1 MAKRKTNSSRTTSRT
16 STRSR
21 SRAKKKSS
29 PGLLASIDIWVKKI
43 QNDPE
48 AADRTRKFFAWLF
61 IFVGIM
67 SLIACVSHFF
77 HGKVDQSIVEARQA
91 SPAVRNLFGSVGA
104 AVANL
109 LIHKGFGF
117 FGILLPIYSVI
128 LGLVMLENEY
138 YRFAR
143 RMLKYFAFLLLW
155 GSVFLAYIV
164 ILSNSESYDLGGGV
178 GHSLLSSLRTY
189 IGNIGVAFILIF
201 ALIIFAVIN
210 FNAELRASR
219 LLDKLSSVKD
229 NLKLPPVPT
238 GKGNRPQRDET
249 ENNAPGRRKARTKTK
264 AKPDSV
270 KERVNELLEA
280 ANGNG
285 SAHAQ
290 AAAASSSTSRS
301 VVSPVEPTTAPSAG
315 ATTGNQV
322 NFDLDQ
328 SPDKLP
334 LKVDMDELDFVIE
347 EPEAERTS
355 ENDQGTDDRKEFVQ
369 LGNDNVGLV
378 KGDGKVEKIVE
389 KEDQE
394 IEVED
399 FEAYDPTKEL
409 SDYETPPLALLE
421 EHGGGAAGREV
432 NREELIANKNK
443 IVETLKNYGIE
454 ITSIKATVGPTV
466 TLYEIVPAAG
476 VRISKIRNLEDDI
489 ALSLAALGIRIVAP
503 IPGKGTIGIEVP
515 NSKREVVSLKGV
527 LSTEKFL
534 EYKGELPIALG
545 RTIDNR
551 VYLTDLNKMPH
562 LLIAGATG
570 QGKSVGLNTVIAS
583 ILYKKHPAEVKFVL
597 IDPKKVEM
605 SLFQSLQFHF
615 LAMMPNQR
623 EPIITDVRDAVNV
636 LKSLCIEMDQ
646 RYDLLKKARV
656 RNLKEYNN
664 KFLAR
669 KLNPRKGHHF
679 MPYIVLVIDELADM
693 MMVAGKEVEMPIA
706 RLAQLARAVGI
717 HLVVATQRP
726 SVNVITGIIKANFPA
741 RMSYRVISKV
751 DSRTI
756 LDANG
761 ADQLIGRGDMLLST
775 GSDIVRIQNAF
786 IDTPEV
792 ERLVEFIAE
801 QRGFPEP
808 YILPDLP
815 GEDEDNTMTDEPF
828 EKDSHFDDA
837 ARIIVKFQMGSASL
851 IQRKMKL
858 GYNRAGRIIDQ
869 LERAG
874 IVGPHSGSKARDV
887 LITDEAELE
896 RYLES
901 LA

>member
-1 MAKRKTNSSRTTSRT
+1 MAKRKTNSRRSS
-16 STRSR
+16 SRSR
-21 SRAKKKSS
+21 SKKKSS
-29 PGLLASIDIWVKKI
+29 PGILTSIDKFVKQI
-43 QNDPE
+43 QGDPE
-48 AADRTRKFFAWLF
+48 MADRTRKFFAWAL
-61 IFVGIM
+61 IFLGIM
-67 SLIACVSHFF
+67 SLIACISHFF
-77 HGKVDQSIVEARQA
+77 HGKVDQSLVEAGQA
-91 SPAVRNLFGSVGA
+91 TSSVRNLFGSAGA
-104 AVANL
+104 AIADLV
-109 LIHKGFGF
+109 IYRGFGF
-117 FGILLPIYSVI
+117 FGLLLPIYAFI
-128 LGLVMLENEY
+128 LGLVLLENEY
-138 YRFAR
+138 YSFAR
-143 RMLKYFAFLLLW
+143 RILKYFLFFLLW
-155 GSVFLAYIV
+155 GSIFLAYIV
-164 ILSNSESYDLGGGV
+164 TLTHSDSYDLGGGV
-178 GHSLLSSLRTY
+178 GHYLRDRLHSY
-189 IGNIGVAFILIF
+189 IGNFGIAFLLIF
-201 ALIIFAVIN
+201 AVVIFFVVN
-210 FNAELRASR
+210 FNTEVRASKILGR
-219 LLDKLSSVKD
+219 LSSAKD
-229 NLKLPPVPT
+229 NIKEQAS
-238 GKGNRPQRDET
+238 GNRVS
-249 ENNAPGRRKARTKTK
+249 NASPANKSRAKSKPKPRSK

-270 KERVNELLEA
+270 KARVNQLLDA
-280 ANGNG
+280 ANGQVSANG
-285 SAHAQ
+285 NASQ
-290 AAAASSSTSRS
+290 ASKT
-301 VVSPVEPTTAPSAG
+301 
-315 ATTGNQV
+315 TTGASTRGIEPANS
-322 NFDLDQ
+322 
-328 SPDKLP
+328 SPDSPPIQAEIGEQVSFELTDTSAPKKP
-334 LKVDMDELDFVIE
+334 KLKVESGDLDFVIE
-347 EPEAERTS
+347 EPAEEKVVNS
-355 ENDQGTDDRKEFVQ
+355 ADIKEFVQ
-369 LGNDNVGLV
+369 LGDDNVGLV
-378 KGDGKVEKIVE
+378 KGEGKVEKIVK

-394 IEVED
+394 IELED

-409 SDYETPPLALLE
+409 STYETPPLALLE
-421 EHGGGAAGREV
+421 EHGGTANREV
-432 NREELIANKNK
+432 NRDELIANKNK

-466 TLYEIVPAAG
+466 TLYEIVPAPG

-489 ALSLAALGIRIVAP
+489 ALSLAALGIRIIAP

-515 NSKREVVSLKGV
+515 NSSSEIVSLKGV

-534 EYKGELPIALG
+534 DFKGALPVALG

-551 VYLTDLNKMPH
+551 VFLADLNKMPH
-562 LLIAGATG
+562 LLVAGATG
-570 QGKSVGLNTVIAS
+570 QGKSVGLNTIIAS

-605 SLFQSLQFHF
+605 SLFQSLQYHF

-623 EPIITDVRDAVNV
+623 EPIITDVRQAVNV
-636 LKSLCIEMDQ
+636 LKSLCIEMDE

-656 RNLKEYNN
+656 RNLKEYNT

-693 MMVAGKEVEMPIA
+693 MMIAGKEVEMPIA
-706 RLAQLARAVGI
+706 RLAQLARAIGI

-775 GSDIVRIQNAF
+775 GSEIVRIQNAF

-815 GEDEDNTMTDEPF
+815 GEEEDNTVKDEPF
-828 EKDSHFDDA
+828 EKDSLFNDA
-837 ARIIVKFQMGSASL
+837 ARIVVKFQMGSASL

-887 LITDEAELE
+887 LILDESELE

-901 LA
+901 LS